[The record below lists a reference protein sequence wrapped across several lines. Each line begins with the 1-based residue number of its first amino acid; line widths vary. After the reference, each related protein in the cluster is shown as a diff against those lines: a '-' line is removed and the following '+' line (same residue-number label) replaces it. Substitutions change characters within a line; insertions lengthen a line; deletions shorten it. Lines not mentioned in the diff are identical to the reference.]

1 MTTQGI
7 TCHMIW
13 SLFTNSPL
21 LAVVWLVAI
30 IAALTVHEFC
40 HALAGRLLGDAT
52 AEREGRLT
60 LNPLA
65 HIDPVGFL
73 MMIVVGFGWAKP
85 VPFNPHAL
93 KHPARDSVLIALA
106 GPASNVVLALVS
118 AGLFAALVSTGIVAA
133 TSMLAVF
140 LVVFMYMNGV
150 LAVFNV
156 IPLPPLDGSKLVDA
170 FFLVTRQRALAEM
183 YSRVGSFALIILVL
197 MSAGFGIHILSFISV
212 PVSYLCSDI
221 LGPTCVDVFLTS
233 VGN

>member
-1 MTTQGI
+1 MLFSFLTQ
-7 TCHMIW
+7 
-13 SLFTNSPL
+13 NPL
-21 LAVVWLVAI
+21 LGVVWLAAI

-65 HIDPVGFL
+65 HIDPVGFV
-73 MMIVVGFGWAKP
+73 MMLVVGFGWAKP

-106 GPASNVVLALVS
+106 GPASNVALALVS
-118 AGLFAALVSTGIVAA
+118 AVLFAALVSTGIIA
-133 TSMLAVF
+133 TTSLLAVF

-150 LAVFNV
+150 LAVFNA

-170 FFLVTRQRALAEM
+170 FFLATRQHALGQA
-183 YSRVGSFALIILVL
+183 YSRIGSFALIVLVL
-197 MSAGFGIHILSFISV
+197 MSAGLGVSVFGFISA
-212 PVSYLCSDI
+212 PVSHLCSDV
-221 LGPTCVDVFLTS
+221 LGPMCLEALYYGF
-233 VGN
+233 GG